1 MKVILTF
8 IDSSDLQQDKQ
19 KKPHVLKKYRGK
31 TCAGAGFAIILH
43 SRFGGDNNATT
54 RKRTLKFC
62 HKTEQREVV

>member
-8 IDSSDLQQDKQ
+8 IDSGDLQQDKR

-43 SRFGGDNNATT
+43 SRFGGDNDAAA
-54 RKRTLKFC
+54 RKRTLK
-62 HKTEQREVV
+62 